1 MRFTHLCLHK
11 FELEHVILS
20 NIIAC
25 WSDYR
30 GFEEKI
36 WNFSGTAAF
45 IDIKENSVL
54 DFSAGQQK
62 KKRSKRCMESK
73 SLPFSRFETFS

>member
-62 KKRSKRCMESK
+62 K
-73 SLPFSRFETFS
+73 TFQKMYGE